1 MGKCQTF
8 MTHGSR
14 RISGHPRNRMCA
26 ETRSL
31 TRVKRMLWKT
41 LAVQETKKEVFT
53 LREARE
59 LFDRMLARRPIE
71 EQMEDTCALSVEREN
86 GGYLIK
92 LILMDKNRNFVRM
105 TTKSYYGYVLTAKHI
120 DEMLGRYMNGQTVRI
135 LPNPNR

>member
-1 MGKCQTF
+1 MSDLYDAWEQEDFRT
-8 MTHGSR
+8 SPEQDVR
-14 RISGHPRNRMCA
+14 RDTVFDA
-26 ETRSL
+26 
-31 TRVKRMLWKT
+31 VKRMLWKT